1 MAQSPLL
8 VKTYD
13 FLKWLL
19 PATEKFP
26 KSQRFVLA
34 QRLQQTA
41 FRFYELV
48 IEARR
53 VRPNDV
59 VLKRADIELD
69 KLRLYLRL
77 CHELELLG
85 MGQYRHA
92 SQMTTEMGKLL
103 GGWMK
108 KGPEYAT
115 ASEQAV
121 PAGLSA
127 VL

>member
-1 MAQSPLL
+1 VKKSPAL

-34 QRLQQTA
+34 QQLQQAA
-41 FRFYELV
+41 FRFYECL

-53 VRPNDV
+53 VRPNAPILKQADV
-59 VLKRADIELD
+59 ELD
-69 KLRLYLRL
+69 KVRLYLRL
-77 CHELELLG
+77 SHELGYLG
-85 MGQYRHA
+85 SRQYRHA
-92 SQMTTEMGKLL
+92 SRMTAEMGRLL

-108 KGPEYAT
+108 KSAEY
-115 ASEQAV
+115 ER
-121 PAGLSA
+121 
-127 VL
+127 

>member
-1 MAQSPLL
+1 MAAKSPMLI
-8 VKTYD
+8 KTYD

-19 PATEKFP
+19 PVTQKFP

-41 FRFYELV
+41 FQFYELT

-53 VRPNDV
+53 VRPNDA

-92 SQMTTEMGKLL
+92 SRMTTEMGKLL

-108 KGPEYAT
+108 KGPEYE
-115 ASEQAV
+115 AS
-121 PAGLSA
+121 PD
-127 VL
+127 

>member
-1 MAQSPLL
+1 MAQSPLM

-19 PATEKFP
+19 PATEKFR
-26 KSQRFVLA
+26 KSQRFVMA

-41 FRFYELV
+41 LRFYELL

-53 VRPNDV
+53 VRPNDG
-59 VLKRADIELD
+59 VLKQADIELE

-77 CHELELLG
+77 CQDLNLLG
-85 MGQYRHA
+85 MGQYQHA

-103 GGWMK
+103 GGWIK
-108 KGPEYAT
+108 KGN
-115 ASEQAV
+115 
-121 PAGLSA
+121 G
-127 VL
+127 